1 MNKDITMG
9 IGPLIAMFIIA
20 KGEFNGEEFEYFPNL
35 PKPFSEGL
43 TIKFPKCVFK
53 GDLLS
58 LRVNDKFGVELWFID
73 DNEEQYYFDWEAIKM
88 YAPTLAAV
96 VFTHIFDMIENIE
109 DN

>member
-1 MNKDITMG
+1 MNKGVTIG
-9 IGPLIAMFIIA
+9 IEKLIAMFIVA
-20 KGEFNGEEFEYFPNL
+20 KGTPIGVGFTYFPKL

-88 YAPTLAAV
+88 YAPA
-96 VFTHIFDMIENIE
+96 
-109 DN
+109 